1 MANNSEVKD
10 QRSASLYREAWRK
23 LKKNKQAMVGLFV
36 IGLATFIA
44 VLGANIRPDETEH
57 ANDQNPIIQK
67 LQPGTVIK
75 HLLVRKNEDIEE
87 VGFFGKLFMGGAPRL
102 HKYYPYLDFFYE
114 GDQISIEIYSPHN
127 DKANYMPQYKSFSLA
142 DVVFPLDIVK
152 DEKFVKNS
160 DGTVT
165 VYLLDGTSVSTT
177 VDEMKK
183 TIDSN
188 NFKEVKYYLG
198 TDVNGRDMLSRIM
211 AGTIIS
217 LSVGLLSV
225 LISLIIGLFL
235 GALAGYYRGWVDNI
249 IMWFITVVWSIPA
262 LLLIISLK
270 MVMGTGFSTVF
281 IAIGLI
287 MWVDLARLVRGQVM
301 SIREK
306 EYIEAGKALGY
317 SNLRIISKHVIP
329 NILGPV
335 IVICATN
342 FVSAILLEAGLSFL
356 GIGAKIPMAS
366 WGSMV
371 SQHGAYITSAT
382 NGYLAIVPGV
392 CIILLVFSF
401 MMIGNGLRDAFDT
414 KSSDAHGV

>member
-1 MANNSEVKD
+1 MAKSSEEKD
-10 QRSASLYREAWRK
+10 LRSTSLYREAWRK
-23 LKKNKQAMVGLFV
+23 LKKNKQAMVGLFIIV
-36 IGLATFIA
+36 FASLVAI
-44 VLGANIRPDETEH
+44 LGANIRPDETEH

-67 LQPGTVIK
+67 LQPGSVVN

-102 HKYYPYLDFFYE
+102 HKYYPFLEYFYE
-114 GDQISIEIYSPHN
+114 GDQISIEIYSPHK
-127 DKANYMPQYKSFSLA
+127 DKPNYMPQYKSFSLA
-142 DVVFPLDIVK
+142 DVIFPLDIVN
-152 DEKFVKNS
+152 DQKFVKNS
-160 DGTVT
+160 DGTYT
-165 VYLLDGTSVSTT
+165 VNLLDGTTATT
-177 VDEMKK
+177 TLEEMQK
-183 TIDSN
+183 TITEN
-188 NFKEVKYYLG
+188 NFREVKYYLG

-225 LISLIIGLFL
+225 LISLIIGLLL
-235 GALAGYYRGWVDNI
+235 GALAGYYRGWVDNV

-270 MVMGTGFSTVF
+270 MVMGTGFATVF

-317 SNLRIISKHVIP
+317 SNFRIITKHVIP

-371 SQHGAYITSAT
+371 SQHGAYITNAT